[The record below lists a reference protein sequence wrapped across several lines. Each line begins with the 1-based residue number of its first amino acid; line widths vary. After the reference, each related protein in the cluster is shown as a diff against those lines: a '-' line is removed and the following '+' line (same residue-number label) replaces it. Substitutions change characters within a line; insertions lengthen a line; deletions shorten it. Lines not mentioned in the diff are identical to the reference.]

1 MKNIAVVVG
10 KKEEMSRI
18 KDALNLAGVDVN
30 SIKYPVILTTCIQNN
45 QLTLFG
51 KHKIEEKE
59 FIEEAGYILLEN
71 IKCPIAGNINMNMT
85 IIKIPR
91 TINAKIGDQ
100 VTIISSNINDP
111 CSAYKLCS
119 ILNIPIYVLLCSLHS
134 SIRRKII

>member
-1 MKNIAVVVG
+1 MKNIAIVVG

-71 IKCPIAGNINMNMT
+71 IK
-85 IIKIPR
+85 
-91 TINAKIGDQ
+91 
-100 VTIISSNINDP
+100 
-111 CSAYKLCS
+111 
-119 ILNIPIYVLLCSLHS
+119 
-134 SIRRKII
+134 

>member
-45 QLTLFG
+45 QLTLLG

-71 IKCPIAGNINMNMT
+71 IK
-85 IIKIPR
+85 
-91 TINAKIGDQ
+91 
-100 VTIISSNINDP
+100 
-111 CSAYKLCS
+111 
-119 ILNIPIYVLLCSLHS
+119 
-134 SIRRKII
+134 

>member
-18 KDALNLAGVDVN
+18 KDALNLAGVEVN

-45 QLTLFG
+45 QLTLLFG

-71 IKCPIAGNINMNMT
+71 IK
-85 IIKIPR
+85 
-91 TINAKIGDQ
+91 
-100 VTIISSNINDP
+100 
-111 CSAYKLCS
+111 
-119 ILNIPIYVLLCSLHS
+119 
-134 SIRRKII
+134 

>member
-51 KHKIEEKE
+51 KHKIE
-59 FIEEAGYILLEN
+59 
-71 IKCPIAGNINMNMT
+71 
-85 IIKIPR
+85 
-91 TINAKIGDQ
+91 
-100 VTIISSNINDP
+100 
-111 CSAYKLCS
+111 
-119 ILNIPIYVLLCSLHS
+119 
-134 SIRRKII
+134 

>member
-10 KKEEMSRI
+10 KKEEMNRI

-51 KHKIEEKE
+51 KHKIGEKK

-71 IKCPIAGNINMNMT
+71 IK
-85 IIKIPR
+85 
-91 TINAKIGDQ
+91 
-100 VTIISSNINDP
+100 
-111 CSAYKLCS
+111 
-119 ILNIPIYVLLCSLHS
+119 
-134 SIRRKII
+134 